1 MDQKERI
8 LDAVQDLALS
18 TGQLPSIVQ
27 VAARIGLTKQG
38 VLHHFPTRAALD
50 RAVVVRA
57 VARVDA
63 AMSAAATAG
72 RSPGATYLRLS
83 APDDGDRAAAVVI
96 AAAAR
101 QGEDPVTSEVGD
113 AVARWEE
120 LITEEVGDR
129 VRAEVVRLVGDGLFT
144 EALVTG
150 RPPDSERVT
159 RIVEHLLGTAREG
172 HA

>member
-1 MDQKERI
+1 MDQSERI

-27 VAARIGLTKQG
+27 VAAKVGLTKQG
-38 VLHHFPTRAALD
+38 VLHYFPTRAALD

-63 AMSAAATAG
+63 AMSTAAAAG

-83 APDDGDRAAAVVI
+83 APEDGDRAAAVVI
-96 AAAAR
+96 AAAVR
-101 QGEDPVTSEVGD
+101 RGESLVPSEVDD
-113 AVARWEE
+113 AVARWEG
-120 LITEEVGDR
+120 LIAEEVGDP
-129 VRAEVVRLVGDGLFT
+129 VRAEVVRLVGDGLFA
-144 EALVTG
+144 EALVSG
-150 RPPDSERVT
+150 RPPDPERVT
-159 RIVEHLLGTAREG
+159 RIVEHLLGATPEG